1 MITKRLA
8 LAALAGI
15 FTSTVTAAAAA
26 MPAASQETNASA
38 ISSSK
43 CTVYYILDVDP
54 LNIRGRVRPV
64 IVPLNENDRGKHDFR
79 GQRTVV
85 MAVAPDCPI
94 DVFCTFKG
102 NSDRSSPFGRNH
114 VLEGPVENVTSVEC
128 GPLVKF
134 ADEDDVEIKVDRYGR
149 DSEGEN
155 IFRQYTGEKDALEFY
170 QGNDEIEESSS
181 RNSI

>member
-1 MITKRLA
+1 MMKGLLTIKCLA

-15 FTSTVTAAAAA
+15 YTTTVTAAAAA
-26 MPAASQETNASA
+26 MPAASQETDASSN
-38 ISSSK
+38 SSSK
-43 CTVYYILDVDP
+43 CTIYYILSVDP

-64 IVPLNENDRGKHDFR
+64 IVPLNENDRGKHDFAGR
-79 GQRTVV
+79 RTVV

-114 VLEGPVENVTSVEC
+114 VLEEPVVNITSVEC

-134 ADEDDVEIKVDRYGR
+134 ADEDDGEIEVDKYGR
-149 DSEGEN
+149 DTEGES
-155 IFRQYTGEKDALEFY
+155 IFRQHTGEQDDLEFY
-170 QGNDEIEESSS
+170 
-181 RNSI
+181 